1 MLIIDDFRTV
11 DHRHDVDLDAAM
23 IAVVVDHP
31 VDLLLDEVDR
41 SDSASRAAEP
51 RHQDAGPSGP
61 GHLATGDETP
71 VVS

>member
-1 MLIIDDFRTV
+1 MLIIDDFMTV

-31 VDLLLDEVDR
+31 IDLLLDDVDL
-41 SDSASRAAEP
+41 SDSSNRSAEP
-51 RHQDAGPSGP
+51 RHHDAGRSGP